1 MLKVLG
7 LLLAAVVGASALA
20 EAPQTKPVSAESTR
34 TAADWR
40 GSRDAMPDDYSWLD
54 DTTPSDTYTI
64 VVVRGMGR
72 PGVLRHL
79 GGVKR
84 QLSDR
89 TPDKA
94 ENYVFKHMRADYSA
108 PRVVQVQRRG
118 HAIVVY
124 APSGVLED
132 DALAKMSRRG
142 VAAEFFTDVEW
153 DTYVTVAKKGRVV
166 RSFDAGFKPPKKGAL
181 RAEGGLD
188 WGRRHQ
194 NIWATAWAFD
204 ERLTLTHITQRWF
217 DRAHPTYVAKLGA
230 LL

>member
-7 LLLAAVVGASALA
+7 LLLAAVVGTSTLA
-20 EAPQTKPVSAESTR
+20 EAPLATPASAESTS
-34 TAADWR
+34 TAPDWR
-40 GSRDAMPDDYSWLD
+40 GSRDAMPDGYSWLD

-72 PGVLRHL
+72 AGVLRQL

-89 TPDKA
+89 TPDQA
-94 ENYVFKHMRADYSA
+94 ETYVFKHMRADYSA

-118 HAIVVY
+118 HAVVAY
-124 APSGVLED
+124 APSGVLD
-132 DALAKMSRRG
+132 DGALARMSRRR

-153 DTYVTVAKKGRVV
+153 DTYVTVAKQGRVV

-181 RAEGGLD
+181 RAERGLD

-204 ERLTLTHITQRWF
+204 ERLTLTHISREWF
-217 DRAHPTYVAKLGA
+217 DGTHPTYVVNRGA